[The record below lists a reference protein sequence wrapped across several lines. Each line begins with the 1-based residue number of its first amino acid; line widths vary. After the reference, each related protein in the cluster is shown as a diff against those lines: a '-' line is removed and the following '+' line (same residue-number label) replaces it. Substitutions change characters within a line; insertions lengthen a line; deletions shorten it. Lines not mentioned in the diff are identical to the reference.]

1 MILRRLYLYLVSG
14 AALATLAAGLSAL
27 GFTVLM
33 FVFNDPN
40 AEASRGALAGATAA
54 TLVAL
59 VVWGV
64 HFWFARRYA
73 HRDPAER
80 ASDIRRLYVYWAC
93 LVMSIGAAIA
103 LDNAIANYL
112 RPILDCPAVSDPT
125 VYRPFD
131 CTANNLQTTAQ
142 AAWITL
148 VLGAFWALHYRIAVR
163 DRAAVGEQGRSASL
177 RRWYMYPALLV
188 GLLMMLSGA
197 ASLIILIWL
206 RLLNSTLGSDQ
217 FRYIGDA
224 AGLLVGGL
232 VLWGFH
238 ARVLAQSYLEDD
250 RKSTLRALEG
260 FIAVA
265 VCMVFALIGAAQILY
280 YALARLLGLNNP
292 GNVGNDIVAAMAAPV
307 SVLVMYGAAWFLVR
321 RRLAQDTGSHE
332 VERQA
337 GVRRLYTDLAALVSM
352 AALGTGAAGVLWN
365 LAEQIEAPLIG
376 VKASDWR
383 DPISFWATLFVVG
396 VAVWLAHWR
405 HAPWPGDRQSLSR
418 RLYVWA
424 ALLVS
429 VLAVLG
435 SGIALLNVVL
445 QQVFSTTPRL
455 SSTDN
460 LDFGHYLA
468 VLVVAAFIGVY
479 HWRVLRADAASR
491 PAKHE
496 VGPAPVIA
504 TETPAIDSTVAAK
517 PATSTSESS
526 TPHSRRYVLSV
537 MDASEDDVHQAL
549 SNLPPAA
556 SYRLIPE
563 SES

>member
-1 MILRRLYLYLVSG
+1 MILRRLYLYVLSA
-14 AALATLAAGLSAL
+14 AALGTLAAGLSAL
-27 GFTVLM
+27 GYTVLL
-33 FVFNDPN
+33 FVLNDQN
-40 AEASRGALAGATAA
+40 ADASRGALAGATAA

-80 ASDIRRLYVYWAC
+80 ASAIRRLYVYWAC

-103 LDNAIANYL
+103 LDNAIADYL
-112 RPILDCPAVSDPT
+112 RPILDCRTVSPPVYIPFECGPT
-125 VYRPFD
+125 
-131 CTANNLQTTAQ
+131 AGAESAIQ
-142 AAWITL
+142 AAWIAL
-148 VLGAFWALHYRIAVR
+148 VLGAFWALHYRIAAR

-177 RRWYMYPALLV
+177 RRWYMYPAILI

-197 ASLIILIWL
+197 ASLIILVWL
-206 RLLNSTLGSDQ
+206 RLLNSTLGMDQ
-217 FRYIGDA
+217 GRYIGDA

-232 VLWGFH
+232 MLWGFH
-238 ARVLAQSYLEDD
+238 ARVLAQSYIEDD

-280 YALARLLGLNNP
+280 YGLARLLGVSNP
-292 GNVGNDIVAAMAAPV
+292 GNVGSDIVAAMASPV
-307 SVLVMYGAAWFLVR
+307 AVVAVYGAAWFLVR
-321 RRLAQDTGSHE
+321 RRLARDTGSHE
-332 VERQA
+332 VDRQA
-337 GVRRLYTDLAALVSM
+337 GVRRLYTNLAALVSM
-352 AALGTGAAGVLWN
+352 AALGAGAAGVLWN

-445 QQVFSTTPRL
+445 QQVFSASPRL
-455 SSTDN
+455 DSTAN

-468 VLVVAAFIGVY
+468 VLVVAVIIGVY

-496 VGPAPVIA
+496 VETAPAMVVVPAAAESMAPTTA
-504 TETPAIDSTVAAK
+504 TAPAA
-517 PATSTSESS
+517 S
-526 TPHSRRYVLSV
+526 TPHGKRYVLSV

-563 SES
+563 SEA

>member
-280 YALARLLGLNNP
+280 YALARLLGINNP

-307 SVLVMYGAAWFLVR
+307 SVLVVYGAAWFLVR

-517 PATSTSESS
+517 PAISTSESS

-563 SES
+563 SEP

>member
-1 MILRRLYLYLVSG
+1 MILRRLYLYLVSA
-14 AALATLAAGLSAL
+14 AALGTLAIGLSAL
-27 GFTVLM
+27 GYTVLM

-40 AEASRGALAGATAA
+40 AESSRGALAGASAA
-54 TLVAL
+54 TVVAL
-59 VVWGV
+59 LVWGV
-64 HFWFARRYA
+64 HVWFARRYA

-80 ASDIRRLYVYWAC
+80 ASAIRRLYVYWAC

-112 RPILDCPAVSDPT
+112 RPILDCKVDPHVLISTDCGPTAGFLPAV
-125 VYRPFD
+125 
-131 CTANNLQTTAQ
+131 Q

-148 VLGAFWALHYRIAVR
+148 VLGAFWALHYRIAAGDR
-163 DRAAVGEQGRSASL
+163 DAVGEQGRSASL
-177 RRWYMYPALLV
+177 RRWYVYPALLV

-197 ASLIILIWL
+197 ASLVILIWL
-206 RLLNSTLGSDQ
+206 RLVNSTLGSDQ
-217 FRYIGDA
+217 GRFIGDA
-224 AGLLVGGL
+224 AGLLVGGF

-238 ARVLAQSYLEDD
+238 TRVLAQRNIEDD

-265 VCMVFALIGAAQILY
+265 VCMVFALIGGAQILY
-280 YALARLLGLNNP
+280 YALARVLGVTNP
-292 GNVGNDIVAAMAAPV
+292 GNVGNDVVAAMAAPV
-307 SVLVMYGAAWFLVR
+307 TVVVVYGAAWFLLR

-337 GVRRLYTDLAALVSM
+337 GVRRLYTNLAALVSM
-352 AALGTGAAGVLWN
+352 AALGAGAAGVLWN
-365 LAEQIEAPLIG
+365 LAEQIEAPIIG

-445 QQVFSTTPRL
+445 QQVFSATPTL
-455 SSTDN
+455 NTASN

-468 VLVVAAFIGVY
+468 VLVVAVFVGVY

-496 VGPAPVIA
+496 VEAAPVIA
-504 TETPAIDSTVAAK
+504 ATPAPIGSTVAAA
-517 PATSTSESS
+517 PAPAPSTNDAA
-526 TPHSRRYVLSV
+526 HGKRYVLSV

-563 SES
+563 SEV

>member
-1 MILRRLYLYLVSG
+1 MILRRLYLYLVSA
-14 AALATLAAGLSAL
+14 AALGTLAVGLSAL
-27 GFTVLM
+27 GYTVLM

-40 AEASRGALAGATAA
+40 AESSRGALAGASAA
-54 TLVAL
+54 TVVAL
-59 VVWGV
+59 LVWAA
-64 HFWFARRYA
+64 HFGFAHRYA

-80 ASDIRRLYVYWAC
+80 ASAIRRLYVYWAC
-93 LVMSIGAAIA
+93 LVMSISAAIA
-103 LDNAIANYL
+103 LDNAIANFL
-112 RPILDCPAVSDPT
+112 RPLLDCTPVSNT
-125 VYRPFD
+125 SAYRPFD
-131 CTANNLQTTAQ
+131 CTSNNLLTTAQ
-142 AAWITL
+142 AGWIFV
-148 VLGAFWALHYRIAVR
+148 VLAAFWALHFGISVR
-163 DRAAVGEQGRSASL
+163 DRAAVGESGRSASL

-206 RLLNSTLGSDQ
+206 RLLNSTLGVDQ
-217 FRYIGDA
+217 YRYIGDA
-224 AGLLVGGL
+224 AGLLAGGL
-232 VLWGFH
+232 VLWGLH
-238 ARVLAQSYLEDD
+238 ARLLAQSHIEDD

-265 VCMVFALIGAAQILY
+265 ICMVFALIGAAQILY
-280 YALARLLGLNNP
+280 YALARVLGVTNP
-292 GNVGNDIVAAMAAPV
+292 GNVGNDIVASMAAPV
-307 SVLVMYGAAWFLVR
+307 TVVVVYGAAWFLLR

-337 GVRRLYTDLAALVSM
+337 GVRRLYTNLAALVSM
-352 AALGTGAAGVLWN
+352 AALGAGAAGVLWN
-365 LAEQIEAPLIG
+365 LAEQIEAPIIG

-396 VAVWLAHWR
+396 VVVWLAHWR

-445 QQVFSTTPRL
+445 QQVFSATPSL
-455 SSTDN
+455 HSASN

-468 VLVVAAFIGVY
+468 VLVVAVFVGVY

-491 PAKHE
+491 SARHE
-496 VGPAPVIA
+496 VQ
-504 TETPAIDSTVAAK
+504 ETPAIVAAPSMVDS
-517 PATSTSESS
+517 PAATTAAAALPTSDT
-526 TPHSRRYVLSV
+526 THGNRYVLSV

-563 SES
+563 SEA

>member
-1 MILRRLYLYLVSG
+1 MILRRLYLYLVSA
-14 AALATLAAGLSAL
+14 AALGTLAAGLSAL
-27 GFTVLM
+27 GYTVLL
-33 FVFNDPN
+33 FVLNDQN
-40 AEASRGALAGATAA
+40 ADASRGALAGATAA

-59 VVWGV
+59 VVWAV

-80 ASDIRRLYVYWAC
+80 ASAIRRLYVYWAC

-112 RPILDCPAVSDPT
+112 RPILDCTVDPHLLISIYCGPAGGALPA
-125 VYRPFD
+125 F
-131 CTANNLQTTAQ
+131 Q

-148 VLGAFWALHYRIAVR
+148 VLGAFWALHYRIAAR

-177 RRWYMYPALLV
+177 RRWYMYPAVLI

-197 ASLIILIWL
+197 ASLIILVWL
-206 RLLNSTLGSDQ
+206 RLLNSTLGTDQ
-217 FRYIGDA
+217 GRYIGDA

-238 ARVLAQSYLEDD
+238 ARVLAQRYIEDD

-280 YALARLLGLNNP
+280 YGLARLLGVSNP
-292 GNVGNDIVAAMAAPV
+292 GNVGTDIVAAMASPV
-307 SVLVMYGAAWFLVR
+307 AVVVVYGAAWFLLR
-321 RRLAQDTGSHE
+321 RRLARDTGSHE
-332 VERQA
+332 VDRQA
-337 GVRRLYTDLAALVSM
+337 GVRRLYTNLAALVSM
-352 AALGTGAAGVLWN
+352 AALGAGAAGVLWN

-435 SGIALLNVVL
+435 SGIGLLNVVL
-445 QQVFSTTPRL
+445 QQVFSATPSL
-455 SSTDN
+455 NSPAN

-468 VLVVAAFIGVY
+468 VLVVAVFVGVY
-479 HWRVLRADAASR
+479 HWRVLRADAAAR
-491 PAKHE
+491 PAKHDAE
-496 VGPAPVIA
+496 TAPSIVAAPAIRESTDA
-504 TETPAIDSTVAAK
+504 ATPAV
-517 PATSTSESS
+517 STSSAS
-526 TPHSRRYVLSV
+526 TPHGKRYVLSV

-563 SES
+563 SEV